1 MAIRSCVFADTC
13 CRRQER
19 PDSVPLL
26 VLVGKFRDSEWR
38 FLGCEVVVLGVS
50 FSEFCV
56 SRSFRTVG
64 FVAAAFVRLGKNGC
78 FTDVL
83 KVSALWCFVAGFCVI
98 VLFHVGTSVCAQ
110 YWVLPYFICFTFL
123 FETFVM
129 PCMCMYGACVIV
141 LTIFFWLFVLWKDG
155 GEGDTHSQYCGGSP
169 LWTSLTF
176 FWCARWSFSTF
187 VCKLSSYLVACV
199 AVNYVYNFGGFNG
212 ELFGYS
218 TRASSLVFAVFF
230 FGHLRPHIS
239 IFCRTSQFKIK
250 DN

>member
-1 MAIRSCVFADTC
+1 M
-13 CRRQER
+13 
-19 PDSVPLL
+19 
-26 VLVGKFRDSEWR
+26 
-38 FLGCEVVVLGVS
+38 LGVS

-64 FVAAAFVRLGKNGC
+64 FVAAAFVQREKTAALLTCWRL
-78 FTDVL
+78 
-83 KVSALWCFVAGFCVI
+83 SALWCFVAGFCVI

-110 YWVLPYFICFTFL
+110 
-123 FETFVM
+123 
-129 PCMCMYGACVIV
+129 IV
-141 LTIFFWLFVLWKDG
+141 LSATLFHLLCIPFRDLRDALRVYVWRVCYCANNFLLVVCPWWGGG
-155 GEGDTHSQYCGGSP
+155 GEADTHSQYCGWSP